1 MTSPR
6 VWVILLTLLLLPG
19 LSRGQIGPPPTP
31 AEVAEQVGRL
41 DPKNDKAARLDALK
55 WLNANSRAKNAAGAI
70 PPLERCIRNDPDGEV
85 RQNAVLAL
93 ALIAE
98 ARDRPCPLAVVE
110 ALHDKVDNVRW
121 QAAAC
126 TPLFKTFASGSVE
139 VLLRGAKS
147 EKADL
152 RSSSL
157 LLLAR
162 AAGKDKKALAVM
174 EKAKRDKVFDVR
186 HCAHIALFIA
196 RDRLDEHLPYLIRVR
211 EDPASVLTPGPVDP
225 EVAKKE
231 RTQRNLILIGTAV
244 QFIEWSDTRADELA
258 DVLLKLLADE
268 SAVMRRGSA
277 NLIGATAVKVELA
290 KPGKGNPYALPGTPA
305 ESWFPSIAPY
315 IDSEGAVKLK
325 KEEKP
330 PEPSKVALRLE
341 KLKVEEKLTKLRDHD
356 PDHSVREAADRALKR
371 LASVSWKKP

>member
-6 VWVILLTLLLLPG
+6 VWVILLALLIPPG
-19 LSRGQIGPPPTP
+19 VARGQIGPPPIP
-31 AEVAEQVGRL
+31 AEFTEQVGRL

-55 WLNANSRAKNAAGAI
+55 WLNAHSRAKNAAGAI
-70 PPLERCIRNDPDGEV
+70 PALERCIRNDPDGEV
-85 RQNAVLAL
+85 RQKAVLGL
-93 ALIAE
+93 ALIAK
-98 ARDRPCPLAVVE
+98 AQDRPCPLAVVE

-121 QAAAC
+121 QAGAC
-126 TPLFKTFASGSVE
+126 TPLFKTFAPGSVE

-152 RSSSL
+152 RSTSL
-157 LLLAR
+157 LILAR
-162 AAGKDKKALAVM
+162 AAGKDRKALAVM
-174 EKAKRDKVFDVR
+174 EEAKRDKVFDVR
-186 HCAHIALFIA
+186 HCAHMALFIA
-196 RDRLDEHLPYLIRVR
+196 RDRLEEHLPYLIRVR
-211 EDPASVLTPGPVDP
+211 EDPESLFTPGPEDP

-244 QFIEWSDTRADELA
+244 QFIEWSDTRANDLA
-258 DVLLKLLADE
+258 DVLLKLLADK
-268 SAVMRRGSA
+268 SPVMRRGAA

-290 KPGKGNPYALPGTPA
+290 KPREGDPFVFPETPKDGW
-305 ESWFPSIAPY
+305 SNSIVPLV
-315 IDSEGAVKLK
+315 DPEGGVTLK
-325 KEEKP
+325 KDEKP

-356 PDHSVREAADRALKR
+356 PDHSVREAADRALRR